1 MPPPEKTWSLLFILA
16 GVAYT
21 EVSTKQAS
29 MHLSGH
35 VIGLSAQ
42 S

>member
-16 GVAYT
+16 GMACT
-21 EVSTKQAS
+21 EDSMKQAS
-29 MHLSGH
+29 THLSGH